1 MLKMNLYL
9 LRLVLVPYSQLVE
22 QQKQLP
28 LLSLLSVY
36 SVYLDLLHTLEQ
48 DLSSAVVLYS
58 LSTVLQNLQLGIIT
72 RPLLLSSR
80 LPITAT
86 SLVHHLQVLIT
97 LILVSSHETTTDGEF
112 NYGTVVT
119 YSIPTNRIW
128 CCKWRLYREECCT
141 RNWWRHAQHIL
152 WSSSGRESYI
162 RGRSNNSIRCCWC
175 QIREREILLVL
186 DLSSHSMVVPRQL
199 LGIATKIPST
209 YSAAKTMVLSLLLQ
223 RSGRQRSHHRSSY
236 CW

>member
-1 MLKMNLYL
+1 MTTVASLLLQIILPITLQMVWLQNLSARERKIITRFFIIRQLMLTLVELDLSLRLVIREHHLLKNRSIFYCSSTQIMLLPRQDLFLKLETKRHKNSQVMLNTNLYL

-97 LILVSSHETTTDGEF
+97 LILVSSMRPRPMVSLTTE
-112 NYGTVVT
+112 
-119 YSIPTNRIW
+119 
-128 CCKWRLYREECCT
+128 
-141 RNWWRHAQHIL
+141 Q
-152 WSSSGRESYI
+152 SS
-162 RGRSNNSIRCCWC
+162 
-175 QIREREILLVL
+175 ILLQYT
-186 DLSSHSMVVPRQL
+186 H
-199 LGIATKIPST
+199 
-209 YSAAKTMVLSLLLQ
+209 
-223 RSGRQRSHHRSSY
+223 
-236 CW
+236 